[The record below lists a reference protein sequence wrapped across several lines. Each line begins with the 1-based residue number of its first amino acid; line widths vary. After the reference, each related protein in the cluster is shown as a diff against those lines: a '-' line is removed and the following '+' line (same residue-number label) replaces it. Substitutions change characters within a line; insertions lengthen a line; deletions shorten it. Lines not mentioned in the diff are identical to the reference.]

1 MAAKKEPSQPTIPPA
16 GQYGA
21 TETPSGTPTTPTTI
35 KPTPAA
41 GGRISPDLQKGVL
54 SEDGGDSYQYAIGV
68 KGRRIFDDNGN
79 VVRYEGYKYYTQP
92 RYGTT
97 SGAGAATGTQ
107 MVPGVAGQAFEP
119 KYFSGDEDQ
128 IYGYSSEQIANLQKA
143 MNAVGLLGGKYS
155 PGVVDNST
163 RAAYANLLEQAN
175 GYGEDA
181 DAAIMRLA
189 SVGGRGGTGGLT
201 QYRVSNETDI
211 KNVISRVAKQTIGRN
226 LGEGDLNRMAQMYRE
241 LEKEAGLAAGSST
254 QQEVM
259 AAPSPEA
266 FAQSQLETML
276 PEETNAR
283 QFGSYLDAIKEKYQ
297 I

>member
-1 MAAKKEPSQPTIPPA
+1 MATPQEQTQPTIPPA
-16 GQYGA
+16 GQYG
-21 TETPSGTPTTPTTI
+21 SSPTTTVPAS

-41 GGRISPDLQKGVL
+41 SGNRISPDLQTGLL
-54 SEDGGDSYQYAIGV
+54 SEDGGESYQYAIGV
-68 KGRRIFDDNGN
+68 KGRRIFDENGN
-79 VVRYEGYKYYTQP
+79 IVRYEGYKYYTQP
-92 RYGTT
+92 KYGTT

-128 IYGYSSEQIANLQKA
+128 IYGYSSEQVANLQKA

-181 DAAIMRLA
+181 DAAIMRIA
-189 SVGGRGGTGGLT
+189 SAGGRGGGGGLT
-201 QYRVSNETDI
+201 QYRVSNEADI

-226 LGEGDLNRMAQMYRE
+226 LGEGDLNRLAQMYRQ
-241 LEKEAGLAAGSST
+241 LEKEAGLAAGST
-254 QQEVM
+254 TEQEVM

-266 FAQSQLETML
+266 FASSELEKML